1 MENNLRV
8 TRTKKYAESC
18 TNIIWSHVITN
29 KNKLNQILMYIKKSN
44 YIIYTYNCSIFS
56 DQPSQIP
63 KFVIPVLVY

>member
-8 TRTKKYAESC
+8 TRTKYAESC

-44 YIIYTYNCSIFS
+44 YIIYMYNCLILS
-56 DQPSQIP
+56 DLPSHIP
-63 KFVIPVLVY
+63 KFLIPVLVY